1 VTLDGAT
8 VTTADGRGAVYRQ
21 RDRDKMLA
29 LLWQSLRRQRQL
41 LRRFDEMRRVYRAAL
56 PVLSSKEKWE
66 TVLFGAQPAGKNV
79 AAGNGR
85 HRG

>member
-1 VTLDGAT
+1 
-8 VTTADGRGAVYRQ
+8 
-21 RDRDKMLA
+21 MFA

-41 LRRFDEMRRVYRAAL
+41 LGRFDDMRRVYRGAL

-66 TVLFGAQPAGKNV
+66 TVLLSGPPAQENV
-79 AAGNGR
+79 SRNGR

>member
-1 VTLDGAT
+1 
-8 VTTADGRGAVYRQ
+8 
-21 RDRDKMLA
+21 
-29 LLWQSLRRQRQL
+29 
-41 LRRFDEMRRVYRAAL
+41 MRRVYRDAV

-66 TVLFGAQPAGKNV
+66 TVLLPTQSN